1 MLHNAD
7 VSQVQGPLR
16 VAGLDGEPLSLAVRT
31 RRRAVRSL
39 VDLLA
44 EVRYPGV
51 IAGSWAHA
59 DFHLLASG
67 ESLSDLDLAWL
78 GSSETERRRMTDR
91 ISGAGWTGKISIHPA
106 HSFEQLSLDVQK
118 IFIIG
123 EHLIN
128 VRLHPGPL
136 GHDLSLAKTA
146 LLLARQSID
155 ERYAS
160 VAERRRGVYRDALSV
175 KLGVTE
181 SFEDPAALVTA
192 TGGYRVGGRR
202 VFEWFELE
210 EEPGAFDAYRRLL
223 ASTVDNSSWLYSRVL
238 AKLASV
244 SGIPRNS

>member
-175 KLGVTE
+175 KLGDRVVRGSRRSSHRYRWVSGWRPS
-181 SFEDPAALVTA
+181 SFRVV
-192 TGGYRVGGRR
+192 RVGGRTGCVRR
-202 VFEWFELE
+202 VQEATRQHRGQL
-210 EEPGAFDAYRRLL
+210 
-223 ASTVDNSSWLYSRVL
+223 
-238 AKLASV
+238 KLALFAGASQACV
-244 SGIPRNS
+244 RQWHPEK